1 MKQIYRLEIVAQEED
16 YDRVCGLLALE
27 VSFGWEE
34 ENLPSGETRFR
45 IHCEQEDYLQ
55 ALQERVRHA
64 VPEARQTLS
73 AIEEKDWV
81 DAWKQFFTPVCCG
94 SRFVVLPPWLADKPE
109 FADRTPIVIEPKS
122 AFGTGHHATTAL
134 CLRVISDLLDE
145 GRIAAGQRF
154 LDLGTGSGV
163 LGIGCCKYGLQGAG
177 LDIDSLAVDNALE
190 NHVDNELATY
200 AGSDNKAYKRFDILM
215 GAGLGVELFGILN
228 VTAGYDWGLFNQSK
242 LDGVKLHRN
251 QFNVGLGISF

>member
-55 ALQERVRHA
+55 AL
-64 VPEARQTLS
+64 
-73 AIEEKDWV
+73 
-81 DAWKQFFTPVCCG
+81 DAGKQFITPVCCG
-94 SRFVVLPPWLADKPE
+94 SRCVVLPPWLADKPE